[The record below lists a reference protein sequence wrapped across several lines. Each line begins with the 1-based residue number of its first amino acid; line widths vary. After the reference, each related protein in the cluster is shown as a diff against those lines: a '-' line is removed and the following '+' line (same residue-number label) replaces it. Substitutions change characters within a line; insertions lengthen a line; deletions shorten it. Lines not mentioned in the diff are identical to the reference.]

1 MKNIPAPSP
10 ETAQSHKFGSVVTIK
25 TRLFGLTIASLVF
38 VAAVSATGYWGITS
52 VGKGTGEVAA
62 INVAIRNNFEA
73 GIYNDMTREDIT
85 AVCTRKDQDQ
95 QDALTNLATHA
106 KLVEQRT
113 TAARDAAINPAIR
126 TILDAE
132 VQQAEQYLTAA
143 DTLSKAVVQNRSTA
157 SGPVGQGLQLQ
168 GDLQQ
173 QIQDNGAQLEQSA
186 KLAERNSASKATRA
200 TRAMFA
206 ICGISFLL
214 LLFASFVLVGT
225 ISQSLGRL
233 TRMIQNIAEGEGD
246 VTKRLEVAGHFGR
259 DEIGEVS
266 RYFNLFMDKLQ
277 EILRGVVSHTNHL
290 GLASRQLLESSEQI
304 TANSGETATQASAAS
319 RITQQVSQ
327 NLQSLS
333 TGAEE
338 MTSTIQNIATNA
350 HEAAKVASAA
360 VTTAQAANATVAKL
374 GQSSAEI
381 GEVIKV
387 ITSIAQ
393 QTNLLALNATI
404 EAARA
409 GEAGKGFAVVANEVK
424 ELAKQTAKATEDIS
438 RKIAAI
444 QGDTKSAVTAIGT
457 IGGVINQI
465 NDISATIAAAVEEQ
479 SATTNEMTRNASEAA
494 NGAVDISANIGGVAQ
509 AADGTLSRAQESQK
523 AAQELASIA
532 TQLSELMRQF
542 KIERKDRRIDLSLPV
557 HLTATDVNGG
567 ALEQE
572 VMTINISRQ
581 GALLRGIRGVLRLG
595 DQISLSRHN
604 KQEQFE
610 IAWVGAPN
618 TPGAGQIGVSA
629 VHATS
634 SFWDDVIEADSEADP
649 AGIHENPQIVAP
661 KPKARAHQA

>member
-1 MKNIPAPSP
+1 MESSKSF
-10 ETAQSHKFGSVVTIK
+10 HKRVTIRTK
-25 TRLFGLTIASLVF
+25 LFSLTCAGLMF
-38 VAAVSATGYWGITS
+38 VAAVSAAGYWGIRSLRKATR
-52 VGKGTGEVAA
+52 EVAA
-62 INVAIRNNFEA
+62 TGSAIRNHIEA
-73 GIYNDMTREDIT
+73 GVYNDLTRTDTSAVFT
-85 AVCTRKDQDQ
+85 AKGDEQ
-95 QDALTNLATHA
+95 QNQADEFAQHSKLLQERIAKARSLAIDPASRSMLDYEIQLSRQYVNAGDALVNAILHNPNAAPALLGPYLELYKELQGKIEETSDQLAKSA
-106 KLVEQRT
+106 QE
-113 TAARDAAINPAIR
+113 
-126 TILDAE
+126 AE
-132 VQQAEQYLTAA
+132 LGA
-143 DTLSKAVVQNRSTA
+143 DRNADRSTD
-157 SGPVGQGLQLQ
+157 V
-168 GDLQQ
+168 
-173 QIQDNGAQLEQSA
+173 
-186 KLAERNSASKATRA
+186 
-200 TRAMFA
+200 MFL
-206 ICGISFLL
+206 ICGISLL
-214 LLFASFVLVGT
+214 MLFFGSYTLVQA
-225 ISQSLGRL
+225 ISKSLTRL
-233 TRMIQNIAEGEGD
+233 TQMIQDIAEGEGD
-246 VTKRLEVAGHFGR
+246 VTTRLEVAGKFGN
-259 DEIGEVS
+259 DELGEVS

-277 EILRGVVSHTNHL
+277 EILRGVMGHTHK
-290 GLASRQLLESSEQI
+290 LASASQQLLEASEQI
-304 TANSGETATQASAAS
+304 TTNSGETAVQSKSVSRATQK
-319 RITQQVSQ
+319 VSQ

-350 HEAAKVASAA
+350 NEAAKVASAA

-557 HLTATDVNGG
+557 HLTATDINGD

-595 DQISLSRHN
+595 DQISLARQN

-649 AGIHENPQIVAP
+649 AGIHENPQITAP
-661 KPKARAHQA
+661 KPKAKAQGA